1 MGNNIKQIND
11 LTEDAFVALLGG
23 IFEHSPW
30 IAERAARRRPFA
42 NRDALH
48 AAMVA
53 EIEAAGEAALLGL
66 IRAHPELAGKAAMRK
81 ELTDHSNREQA
92 GAGLTDC
99 SREEYATLLKLN
111 ADYNAKFGW
120 PFILAVK
127 GYDRAGIIGE
137 FSRRLQSDREQEKRE
152 CLQQIY
158 KIGAFRLA
166 DLIEEEGKE

>member
-1 MGNNIKQIND
+1 MRADIGQINALPEAD
-11 LTEDAFVALLGG
+11 FTALLGG

-30 IAERAARRRPFA
+30 IAERAAKHRPFA
-42 NRDALH
+42 DREALH

-53 EIEAAGEAALLGL
+53 EIEAAGEEAQLRL

-99 SREEYATLLKLN
+99 SPEEYATLIKLN
-111 ADYNAKFGW
+111 ADYKVKFGW

-127 GYDRAGIIGE
+127 FYDRAGIIAE
-137 FSRRLQSDREQEKRE
+137 FSRRLQAEREDEKRE
-152 CLQQIY
+152 CLKQIY

-166 DLIEEEGKE
+166 DLIEGGAS

>member
-1 MGNNIKQIND
+1 MRNNMGQIND
-11 LTEDAFVALLGG
+11 LSDEAFTALLGG

-30 IAERAARRRPFA
+30 IAERAAKCRPFA
-42 NRDALH
+42 DRAALH

-53 EIEAAGEAALLGL
+53 EIEAAGEAAQLAL

-81 ELTDHSNREQA
+81 ELTDQSNREQA

-99 SREEYATLLKLN
+99 SPEEYATLIKLN
-111 ADYNAKFGW
+111 GEYNAKFGF

-127 GYDRAGIIGE
+127 GYDRAGIIAE
-137 FSRRLQSDREQEKRE
+137 FSRRLGSEPEAEKRE
-152 CLQQIY
+152 CLRQIY

-166 DLIEEEGKE
+166 DLIEE

>member
-1 MGNNIKQIND
+1 MGNKIDQINRLPD
-11 LTEDAFVALLGG
+11 EAFTALLGG

-30 IAERAARRRPFA
+30 VAERAAKHRPFA
-42 NRDALH
+42 GRAALH
-48 AAMVA
+48 QAMVA
-53 EIEAAGEAALLGL
+53 AIEAAGEDAQLAL

-81 ELTDHSNREQA
+81 QLTEHSNREQA

-99 SREEYATLLKLN
+99 SPEEYATLIKLN

-127 GYDRAGIIGE
+127 GYDRAGIIAE
-137 FSRRLQSDREQEKRE
+137 FSRRLQSDREAEKRE
-152 CLQQIY
+152 CLRQIY

-166 DLIEEEGKE
+166 DLIEE

>member
-1 MGNNIKQIND
+1 MRNRISHINE
-11 LTEDAFVALLGG
+11 LTEDAFTTLLGG
-23 IFEHSPW
+23 IFEHSSW
-30 IAERAARRRPFA
+30 IAERAAKQRPFTDRA
-42 NRDALH
+42 ALH

-53 EIEAAGEAALLGL
+53 EIEAAGEGPQLAL

-92 GAGLTDC
+92 GAGLTEC
-99 SREEYATLLKLN
+99 SPEEYARLIRLN

-127 GYDRAGIIGE
+127 GYDRAGIIAE
-137 FSRRLQSDREQEKRE
+137 FARRAGSEPETEKRE
-152 CLQQIY
+152 CLRQIY

-166 DLIEEEGKE
+166 DLIED

>member
-1 MGNNIKQIND
+1 MAHKVEQINALAEAD
-11 LTEDAFVALLGG
+11 FTALLGG

-30 IAERAARRRPFA
+30 VAERAAKGRPFA
-42 NRDALH
+42 DRAALH

-53 EIEAAGEAALLGL
+53 EIEAAGEGAQLAL

-81 ELTDHSNREQA
+81 ELTEQSNREQA

-99 SREEYATLLKLN
+99 SPQEYAALIRLN

-127 GYDRAGIIGE
+127 GYDRAGIIAE
-137 FSRRLQSDREQEKRE
+137 FTRRVGSDPEEEKRE
-152 CLQQIY
+152 CLRQIY

-166 DLIEEEGKE
+166 DLIEE